1 MSSSPASDGGGNI
14 GISGN
19 WNPLSSANSTV
30 YIPTNVKQMTNYTA
44 GSFPYYTFDAQVRA
58 SSFSGGTV
66 VVENAVVEKYINIA
80 GGSTILDAEK
90 ISSHNIKAY
99 EGLYGKKVY
108 ADNITTN
115 TDSASSVAIDKNLS
129 VSGTVNATSFIY
141 SSDIRLKRDIDVIS
155 DIALD
160 EVEKVKFK
168 QFGFKSDETNRI
180 TYGVIAQ
187 EVEEAGLDQLV
198 HYNEDGYRAVDYTSL
213 LILKNQLLENKINA
227 LTDQINT
234 LMNKVEELEMKT
246 NELVK

>member
-1 MSSSPASDGGGNI
+1 M
-14 GISGN
+14 
-19 WNPLSSANSTV
+19 
-30 YIPTNVKQMTNYTA
+30 
-44 GSFPYYTFDAQVRA
+44 
-58 SSFSGGTV
+58 
-66 VVENAVVEKYINIA
+66 
-80 GGSTILDAEK
+80 
-90 ISSHNIKAY
+90 
-99 EGLYGKKVY
+99 
-108 ADNITTN
+108 
-115 TDSASSVAIDKNLS
+115 AIDKNLS
-129 VSGTVNATSFIY
+129 VAGTVNATSFVY

-213 LILKNQLLENKINA
+213 LILKNQLLENKISA